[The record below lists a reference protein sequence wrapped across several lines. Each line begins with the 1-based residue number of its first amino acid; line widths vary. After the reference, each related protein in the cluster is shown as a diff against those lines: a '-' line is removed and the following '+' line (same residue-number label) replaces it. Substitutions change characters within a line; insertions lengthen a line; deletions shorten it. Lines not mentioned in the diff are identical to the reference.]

1 MKKLHVYNFAVGRI
15 TASDLVHMFNPFVKV
30 QGVEV
35 IDRNQA
41 YVYVANKCA
50 ARAVQEQHG
59 RVICGEALQVQLA
72 TDKQHDPGKLPDVPR
87 VTSRRP
93 DLKDRNWRFGV
104 RTDKATDFAK
114 VLDLF
119 RQYGT
124 VVWSCCHV
132 DGIGGYVLLKTPYHW
147 LRVTQGTDFVLVG
160 GYRIRV
166 TALLEATITEVSL
179 TKLANEKHSKV
190 LARDDAVH
198 RKSQAGLKISSKKS
212 LVSLLLSNISPNVNA
227 SDIIYL
233 LSLYVDLQGLSY
245 RDQYAYAYVPDRS
258 QAAIA
263 IRELNFRV
271 IGGQPIQVR
280 IAYPF
285 QVTASITKPTI
296 PRERPWL
303 KPYCWRF
310 LVSNIHPEKP
320 LKHVTDLFRR
330 FGRPI
335 FSFRNVTKPSSG
347 WILLETD
354 QHWTTITEKLNKK
367 EGAGVVVTIC
377 GDADFN
383 PFVVDDQVVEEKRP
397 AEVPTSLYVSKA
409 STLSMDASDLAYLFG
424 LYAEVVGV
432 YMNRDYAF
440 VTVKSQSQ
448 AVQAVHE
455 LNGRFVGGP
464 TLPPLEVS
472 LSKDTGTGSNLC
484 FNLPPARK
492 RPDLS
497 EPIWGFVVKN
507 IDPEVPFEQ
516 VRQLFLRFG
525 TICSSVRHA
534 NRTYG
539 SVFLKTSHHW
549 RTVAARLDGVK
560 LGGHRL
566 SVFQSMRFGCTDVD
580 GVMAKGEKNNG
591 YEVLYQNMKYG
602 LSATKELAEYFRERS
617 NLEEYNSKLLTK
629 LANKAGSG
637 GGGTFSPLWIIL
649 KSTTE
654 RLSELHAAK
663 VQKLSELVKN
673 ITKYAEELHKK
684 HKTVKEEESGT
695 QDAVQAMKDSTAAV
709 AKAKDVYNA
718 RLQELEKAR
727 KDSSTKETEKAEAKL
742 RKQQDD
748 YKALVEKH
756 NIIKQEFEKK
766 MTITCKRFQDLE
778 EAHLKQMK
786 EFLTSYMEI
795 VQNNFDLVGQVHHDL
810 KRQFLELT
818 VDKLLEQFVLN
829 KYTGLEKPE
838 FIELDLVNL
847 SGGSLASASA
857 TSNNLLVNTSI
868 SPSAATSPG
877 GGGGGGSVTDS
888 PALST
893 TSSSQPVPIVK
904 KESNLRSWF
913 TSSSS
918 AAVPTNSPVN
928 LSTSSPTASGGMAG
942 RGGGNLLDALA
953 GSADRPLSPVAASG
967 DSSASSSA
975 QSTAK
980 TSKPFYGDFL
990 SKTNHNQSTPQNKQ
1004 QQTPQMKQEQDSQQP
1019 PPQQQQQQQKSSRR
1033 TTSLLNLFMSN
1044 SQGSRESRDS
1054 TTSGGADSVVSTSTT
1069 GGGGGGTAA
1078 ISAPTSPNDAHDG
1091 SGNGN
1096 GYNGVASSFIGRNP
1110 LLRGSKFSGFLRSR
1124 REKAKSKKTKKKKD
1138 SAENSSAK
1146 DDKGSDGEDKEEAT
1160 VKATDAGS
1168 IGNLQTTSAVST
1180 GNVAPTATPEVDEDG
1195 YSIQPRD
1202 ATWDSA
1208 TITEKSNNFYSSSD
1222 SDSDD
1227 ERGERKIHVE
1237 IKPLNNG
1244 VAPISASVDELRA
1257 TVENLSLSPIAPFSS
1272 HSHHHSSASHHLTGA
1287 GVQAQSQHNL
1297 SSTGGGGGGGTAQ
1310 PGTAGGLLNNNNN
1323 THLTSPNA
1331 SNASTPTT
1339 VHPYAPLQSPTLS
1352 MSTTSNNRY
1361 ADLGDIFSE
1370 VGDIS
1375 ASAPASAN
1383 LTKLTQRQIPTPTS
1397 AGGSSIAI
1405 PRPPSR
1411 RSEAAAAAA
1420 GRGRVS
1426 PASQIARA
1434 DSVGSLEFRSP
1445 SVGIGSS
1452 RGPSPLTIGMSDTI
1466 PLAVAFHE
1474 IIHAY
1479 FRGSDETRC
1488 QVKMSGD
1495 MMLSFPA
1502 GIVNVLANNPN
1513 PAKLGFRI
1521 KNLQNLENVL
1531 PNKQL
1536 ITIDKLQSTA
1546 LSTTLEFNMP
1556 VLTSILRRQSEQN
1569 PTAPYFNV
1577 DILKYQ
1583 VKAKPGAAS
1592 CPFQLVSYWKCE
1604 QRHTDIKIDYKYNS
1618 HAMAVASPLLNVSIS
1633 VPVDGSVKNVQS
1645 KPHSAWQGES
1655 NRLVWNFT
1663 DISQHSDNGGV
1674 DTLRARLEVGTGPSN
1689 PALISTQF
1697 NCEGTTLSGIEFEL
1711 VGTGYRLSLVKR
1723 RFVSGKYICEGDGVR
1738 GIKTPTPPNV
1748 GVLSPSPYSNKS
1760 AGSGGSG

>member
-1 MKKLHVYNFAVGRI
+1 M
-15 TASDLVHMFNPFVKV
+15 
-30 QGVEV
+30 
-35 IDRNQA
+35 
-41 YVYVANKCA
+41 
-50 ARAVQEQHG
+50 
-59 RVICGEALQVQLA
+59 
-72 TDKQHDPGKLPDVPR
+72 
-87 VTSRRP
+87 
-93 DLKDRNWRFGV
+93 
-104 RTDKATDFAK
+104 
-114 VLDLF
+114 
-119 RQYGT
+119 T
-124 VVWSCCHV
+124 V
-132 DGIGGYVLLKTPYHW
+132 
-147 LRVTQGTDFVLVG
+147 
-160 GYRIRV
+160 
-166 TALLEATITEVSL
+166 
-179 TKLANEKHSKV
+179 
-190 LARDDAVH
+190 
-198 RKSQAGLKISSKKS
+198 
-212 LVSLLLSNISPNVNA
+212 
-227 SDIIYL
+227 
-233 LSLYVDLQGLSY
+233 
-245 RDQYAYAYVPDRS
+245 
-258 QAAIA
+258 
-263 IRELNFRV
+263 
-271 IGGQPIQVR
+271 
-280 IAYPF
+280 
-285 QVTASITKPTI
+285 
-296 PRERPWL
+296 
-303 KPYCWRF
+303 
-310 LVSNIHPEKP
+310 
-320 LKHVTDLFRR
+320 
-330 FGRPI
+330 
-335 FSFRNVTKPSSG
+335 
-347 WILLETD
+347 
-354 QHWTTITEKLNKK
+354 
-367 EGAGVVVTIC
+367 
-377 GDADFN
+377 DFN
-383 PFVVDDQVVEEKRP
+383 
-397 AEVPTSLYVSKA
+397 
-409 STLSMDASDLAYLFG
+409 
-424 LYAEVVGV
+424 
-432 YMNRDYAF
+432 DYF
-440 VTVKSQSQ
+440 
-448 AVQAVHE
+448 
-455 LNGRFVGGP
+455 
-464 TLPPLEVS
+464 
-472 LSKDTGTGSNLC
+472 
-484 FNLPPARK
+484 
-492 RPDLS
+492 
-497 EPIWGFVVKN
+497 W
-507 IDPEVPFEQ
+507 
-516 VRQLFLRFG
+516 
-525 TICSSVRHA
+525 
-534 NRTYG
+534 
-539 SVFLKTSHHW
+539 
-549 RTVAARLDGVK
+549 
-560 LGGHRL
+560 
-566 SVFQSMRFGCTDVD
+566 
-580 GVMAKGEKNNG
+580 GEKNNG

-673 ITKYAEELHKK
+673 ITKYADELHKK

-695 QDAVQAMKDSTAAV
+695 QDAVQAMKESTTAV
-709 AKAKDVYNA
+709 AKAKDVYNT

-727 KDSSTKETEKAEAKL
+727 KDNSAKEIEKSEAKL

-786 EFLTSYMEI
+786 EFLSSYMEI

-877 GGGGGGSVTDS
+877 GGGGGVGGGSVTDS

-928 LSTSSPTASGGMAG
+928 LSTSSPTASGGMGG
-942 RGGGNLLDALA
+942 RGGGNLLDALG

-975 QSTAK
+975 Q
-980 TSKPFYGDFL
+980 
-990 SKTNHNQSTPQNKQ
+990 
-1004 QQTPQMKQEQDSQQP
+1004 
-1019 PPQQQQQQQKSSRR
+1019 
-1033 TTSLLNLFMSN
+1033 
-1044 SQGSRESRDS
+1044 
-1054 TTSGGADSVVSTSTT
+1054 
-1069 GGGGGGTAA
+1069 
-1078 ISAPTSPNDAHDG
+1078 I
-1091 SGNGN
+1091 
-1096 GYNGVASSFIGRNP
+1096 
-1110 LLRGSKFSGFLRSR
+1110 SGFLRSR

-1146 DDKGSDGEDKEEAT
+1146 DDKASDGEDREEAT
-1160 VKATDAGS
+1160 VKATDATS

-1195 YSIQPRD
+1195 YSIQPRE

-1244 VAPISASVDELRA
+1244 AAPISASVDELRA

-1272 HSHHHSSASHHLTGA
+1272 QHSHHHSSASHHLTGA
-1287 GVQAQSQHNL
+1287 GAQAQSQHNL
-1297 SSTGGGGGGGTAQ
+1297 SGSGGGGGGTTQ
-1310 PGTAGGLLNNNNN
+1310 PGTAGGLLNNNN

-1633 VPVDGSVKNVQS
+1633 VPVDGGVKNVQS

-1689 PALISTQF
+1689 PAIISTQF

-1738 GIKTPTPPNV
+1738 GVKTPTPPNV

>member
-1 MKKLHVYNFAVGRI
+1 M
-15 TASDLVHMFNPFVKV
+15 
-30 QGVEV
+30 
-35 IDRNQA
+35 
-41 YVYVANKCA
+41 
-50 ARAVQEQHG
+50 
-59 RVICGEALQVQLA
+59 
-72 TDKQHDPGKLPDVPR
+72 
-87 VTSRRP
+87 
-93 DLKDRNWRFGV
+93 
-104 RTDKATDFAK
+104 
-114 VLDLF
+114 
-119 RQYGT
+119 T
-124 VVWSCCHV
+124 V
-132 DGIGGYVLLKTPYHW
+132 
-147 LRVTQGTDFVLVG
+147 
-160 GYRIRV
+160 
-166 TALLEATITEVSL
+166 
-179 TKLANEKHSKV
+179 
-190 LARDDAVH
+190 
-198 RKSQAGLKISSKKS
+198 
-212 LVSLLLSNISPNVNA
+212 
-227 SDIIYL
+227 
-233 LSLYVDLQGLSY
+233 
-245 RDQYAYAYVPDRS
+245 
-258 QAAIA
+258 
-263 IRELNFRV
+263 
-271 IGGQPIQVR
+271 
-280 IAYPF
+280 
-285 QVTASITKPTI
+285 
-296 PRERPWL
+296 
-303 KPYCWRF
+303 
-310 LVSNIHPEKP
+310 
-320 LKHVTDLFRR
+320 
-330 FGRPI
+330 
-335 FSFRNVTKPSSG
+335 
-347 WILLETD
+347 
-354 QHWTTITEKLNKK
+354 
-367 EGAGVVVTIC
+367 
-377 GDADFN
+377 DFN
-383 PFVVDDQVVEEKRP
+383 
-397 AEVPTSLYVSKA
+397 
-409 STLSMDASDLAYLFG
+409 
-424 LYAEVVGV
+424 
-432 YMNRDYAF
+432 DYF
-440 VTVKSQSQ
+440 
-448 AVQAVHE
+448 
-455 LNGRFVGGP
+455 
-464 TLPPLEVS
+464 
-472 LSKDTGTGSNLC
+472 
-484 FNLPPARK
+484 
-492 RPDLS
+492 
-497 EPIWGFVVKN
+497 W
-507 IDPEVPFEQ
+507 
-516 VRQLFLRFG
+516 
-525 TICSSVRHA
+525 
-534 NRTYG
+534 
-539 SVFLKTSHHW
+539 
-549 RTVAARLDGVK
+549 
-560 LGGHRL
+560 
-566 SVFQSMRFGCTDVD
+566 
-580 GVMAKGEKNNG
+580 GEKNNG

-673 ITKYAEELHKK
+673 INKYAEELHKK

-695 QDAVQAMKDSTAAV
+695 QDAVQAMKDSTTAV
-709 AKAKDVYNA
+709 AKAKDVYNS

-727 KDSSTKETEKAEAKL
+727 KDNSAKEIEKSEAKL

-766 MTITCKRFQDLE
+766 MAITCKRFQELE

-786 EFLTSYMEI
+786 EFLSSYMEI
-795 VQNNFDLVGQVHHDL
+795 VQNNFDQVGQVHSDL

-838 FIELDLVNL
+838 FIELDLMNL
-847 SGGSLASASA
+847 TGGSL
-857 TSNNLLVNTSI
+857 TSNNQLLTNTST
-868 SPSAATSPG
+868 SSATPSGGAG
-877 GGGGGGSVTDS
+877 GGGSATVAAGGSVTDS

-893 TSSSQPVPIVK
+893 ASSSQPVPIVK

-928 LSTSSPTASGGMAG
+928 LSTSPPLSAGG
-942 RGGGNLLDALA
+942 RGSLLDALT
-953 GSADRPLSPVAASG
+953 GTSDRPMSPVSVTAATTAA

-990 SKTNHNQSTPQNKQ
+990 NKTNHNQHQPPPQNKQ
-1004 QQTPQMKQEQDSQQP
+1004 QQTPQMKQEQESHQQP
-1019 PPQQQQQQQKSSRR
+1019 KSSRR

-1054 TTSGGADSVVSTSTT
+1054 VTSREIDSVSTSTA
-1069 GGGGGGTAA
+1069 GGSGAGTA
-1078 ISAPTSPNDAHDG
+1078 ISAPTSPNDVQG
-1091 SGNGN
+1091 SSNNNNNNNNGSSTA
-1096 GYNGVASSFIGRNP
+1096 GHTITASSFIGRNP

-1124 REKAKSKKTKKKKD
+1124 REKAKSKKSKKKKD
-1138 SAENSSAK
+1138 STENSSAK
-1146 DDKGSDGEDKEEAT
+1146 EEKISDAEEKDDAVKSAEAT
-1160 VKATDAGS
+1160 S
-1168 IGNLQTTSAVST
+1168 NLQTTSAVST

-1222 SDSDD
+1222 SDSED

-1244 VAPISASVDELRA
+1244 AAPISASVDELRA
-1257 TVENLSLSPIAPFSS
+1257 TVENLSLSPIGALSS
-1272 HSHHHSSASHHLTGA
+1272 QHHQHHHQQSSSAAQHASHHGTGT
-1287 GVQAQSQHNL
+1287 QSA
-1297 SSTGGGGGGGTAQ
+1297 SI
-1310 PGTAGGLLNNNNN
+1310 LNHN

-1331 SNASTPTT
+1331 SSASTPTT

-1375 ASAPASAN
+1375 VSAPASAN
-1383 LTKLTQRQIPTPTS
+1383 LAKLTQRQIPTPTS

-1411 RSEAAAAAA
+1411 RSEAAV
-1420 GRGRVS
+1420 RGRVS

-1452 RGPSPLTIGMSDTI
+1452 RGPSPLTIGMSDTV

-1479 FRGSDETRC
+1479 FSRGSDETRC

-1513 PAKLGFRI
+1513 PAKLAFRL
-1521 KNLQNLENVL
+1521 KNLQNLENLL

-1546 LSTTLEFNMP
+1546 FSTTLEFNMP

-1577 DILKYQ
+1577 DVLKYQ
-1583 VKAKPGAAS
+1583 IKAKPGASS

-1618 HAMAVASPLLNVSIS
+1618 HAMANASPLLNVSLT
-1633 VPVDGSVKNVQS
+1633 VPVDGGVRNVQS

-1674 DTLRARLEVGTGPSN
+1674 DTLRARLEVGSGPSN
-1689 PALISTQF
+1689 PAIISTQF

-1723 RFVSGKYICEGDGVR
+1723 RFVSGKYICEGDGIR
-1738 GIKTPTPPNV
+1738 GVKTPTPPNA
-1748 GVLSPSPYSNKS
+1748 GFLSPSPYSNKS

>member
-1 MKKLHVYNFAVGRI
+1 M
-15 TASDLVHMFNPFVKV
+15 
-30 QGVEV
+30 
-35 IDRNQA
+35 
-41 YVYVANKCA
+41 
-50 ARAVQEQHG
+50 
-59 RVICGEALQVQLA
+59 
-72 TDKQHDPGKLPDVPR
+72 
-87 VTSRRP
+87 
-93 DLKDRNWRFGV
+93 
-104 RTDKATDFAK
+104 
-114 VLDLF
+114 
-119 RQYGT
+119 T
-124 VVWSCCHV
+124 V
-132 DGIGGYVLLKTPYHW
+132 
-147 LRVTQGTDFVLVG
+147 
-160 GYRIRV
+160 
-166 TALLEATITEVSL
+166 
-179 TKLANEKHSKV
+179 
-190 LARDDAVH
+190 
-198 RKSQAGLKISSKKS
+198 
-212 LVSLLLSNISPNVNA
+212 
-227 SDIIYL
+227 
-233 LSLYVDLQGLSY
+233 
-245 RDQYAYAYVPDRS
+245 
-258 QAAIA
+258 
-263 IRELNFRV
+263 
-271 IGGQPIQVR
+271 
-280 IAYPF
+280 
-285 QVTASITKPTI
+285 
-296 PRERPWL
+296 
-303 KPYCWRF
+303 
-310 LVSNIHPEKP
+310 
-320 LKHVTDLFRR
+320 
-330 FGRPI
+330 
-335 FSFRNVTKPSSG
+335 
-347 WILLETD
+347 
-354 QHWTTITEKLNKK
+354 
-367 EGAGVVVTIC
+367 
-377 GDADFN
+377 DFN
-383 PFVVDDQVVEEKRP
+383 
-397 AEVPTSLYVSKA
+397 
-409 STLSMDASDLAYLFG
+409 
-424 LYAEVVGV
+424 
-432 YMNRDYAF
+432 DYF
-440 VTVKSQSQ
+440 
-448 AVQAVHE
+448 
-455 LNGRFVGGP
+455 
-464 TLPPLEVS
+464 
-472 LSKDTGTGSNLC
+472 
-484 FNLPPARK
+484 
-492 RPDLS
+492 
-497 EPIWGFVVKN
+497 W
-507 IDPEVPFEQ
+507 
-516 VRQLFLRFG
+516 
-525 TICSSVRHA
+525 
-534 NRTYG
+534 
-539 SVFLKTSHHW
+539 
-549 RTVAARLDGVK
+549 
-560 LGGHRL
+560 
-566 SVFQSMRFGCTDVD
+566 
-580 GVMAKGEKNNG
+580 GEKNNG

-673 ITKYAEELHKK
+673 INKYAEELHKK

-695 QDAVQAMKDSTAAV
+695 QDAVQAMKDSTTAV
-709 AKAKDVYNA
+709 AKAKDVYNS

-727 KDSSTKETEKAEAKL
+727 KDNSAKEIEKSEAKL

-766 MTITCKRFQDLE
+766 MAITCKRFQELE

-786 EFLTSYMEI
+786 EFLSSYMEI
-795 VQNNFDLVGQVHHDL
+795 VQNNFDQVGQVHSDL

-838 FIELDLVNL
+838 FIELDLMNL
-847 SGGSLASASA
+847 TGGSL
-857 TSNNLLVNTSI
+857 TSNNQLLTNTST
-868 SPSAATSPG
+868 SSATPSGGAG
-877 GGGGGGSVTDS
+877 GGGSATVAAGGSVTDS

-893 TSSSQPVPIVK
+893 ASSSQPVPIVK

-928 LSTSSPTASGGMAG
+928 LSTSPPLSAGG
-942 RGGGNLLDALA
+942 RGSLLDALT
-953 GSADRPLSPVAASG
+953 GTSDRPMSPVSVTAATTAA

-990 SKTNHNQSTPQNKQ
+990 NKTNHNQHQPPPQNKQ
-1004 QQTPQMKQEQDSQQP
+1004 QQTPQMKQEQESHQQP
-1019 PPQQQQQQQKSSRR
+1019 KSSRR

-1044 SQGSRESRDS
+1044 SQ
-1054 TTSGGADSVVSTSTT
+1054 V
-1069 GGGGGGTAA
+1069 
-1078 ISAPTSPNDAHDG
+1078 
-1091 SGNGN
+1091 
-1096 GYNGVASSFIGRNP
+1096 
-1110 LLRGSKFSGFLRSR
+1110 SGFLRSR
-1124 REKAKSKKTKKKKD
+1124 REKAKSKKSKKKKD
-1138 SAENSSAK
+1138 STENSSAK
-1146 DDKGSDGEDKEEAT
+1146 EEKISDAEEKDDAVKSAEAT
-1160 VKATDAGS
+1160 S
-1168 IGNLQTTSAVST
+1168 NLQTTSAVST

-1222 SDSDD
+1222 SDSED

-1244 VAPISASVDELRA
+1244 AAPISASVDELRA
-1257 TVENLSLSPIAPFSS
+1257 TVENLSLSPIGALSS
-1272 HSHHHSSASHHLTGA
+1272 QQHHQHHHQQSSSAAQHASHHGTGT
-1287 GVQAQSQHNL
+1287 QSA
-1297 SSTGGGGGGGTAQ
+1297 SI
-1310 PGTAGGLLNNNNN
+1310 LNHN

-1331 SNASTPTT
+1331 SSASTPTT

-1375 ASAPASAN
+1375 VSAPASAN
-1383 LTKLTQRQIPTPTS
+1383 LAKLTQRQIPTPTS

-1411 RSEAAAAAA
+1411 RSEAAV
-1420 GRGRVS
+1420 RGRVS

-1452 RGPSPLTIGMSDTI
+1452 RGPSPLTIGMSDTV

-1479 FRGSDETRC
+1479 FSRGSDETRC

-1513 PAKLGFRI
+1513 PAKLAFRL
-1521 KNLQNLENVL
+1521 KNLQNLENLL

-1546 LSTTLEFNMP
+1546 FSTTLEFNMP

-1577 DILKYQ
+1577 DVLKYQ
-1583 VKAKPGAAS
+1583 IKAKPGASS

-1618 HAMAVASPLLNVSIS
+1618 HAMANASPLLNVSLT
-1633 VPVDGSVKNVQS
+1633 VPVDGGVRNVQS

-1674 DTLRARLEVGTGPSN
+1674 DTLRARLEVGSGPSN
-1689 PALISTQF
+1689 PAIISTQF

-1723 RFVSGKYICEGDGVR
+1723 RFVSGKYICEGDGIR
-1738 GIKTPTPPNV
+1738 GVKTPTPPNA
-1748 GVLSPSPYSNKS
+1748 GFLSPSPYSNKS

>member
-1 MKKLHVYNFAVGRI
+1 MTKAIRINVYNIPAEITRTEMANLFALHGDVLDVEINRYSANVYMSTRKEALSASRHLNARIIRNSSLALNQCNTSEMPSSDFRMCVLKRSKAEDDAVGRYALWVSNI
-15 TASDLVHMFNPFVKV
+15 GQAVPF
-30 QGVEV
+30 EE
-35 IDRNQA
+35 I
-41 YVYVANKCA
+41 
-50 ARAVQEQHG
+50 
-59 RVICGEALQVQLA
+59 
-72 TDKQHDPGKLPDVPR
+72 
-87 VTSRRP
+87 
-93 DLKDRNWRFGV
+93 
-104 RTDKATDFAK
+104 
-114 VLDLF
+114 LDLF
-119 RQYGT
+119 RLYGT
-124 VVWSCCHV
+124 II
-132 DGIGGYVLLKTPYHW
+132 DGRMNGKT
-147 LRVTQGTDFVLVG
+147 TG
-160 GYRIRV
+160 
-166 TALLEATITEVSL
+166 
-179 TKLANEKHSKV
+179 
-190 LARDDAVH
+190 
-198 RKSQAGLKISSKKS
+198 
-212 LVSLLLSNISPNVNA
+212 
-227 SDIIYL
+227 
-233 LSLYVDLQGLSY
+233 
-245 RDQYAYAYVPDRS
+245 
-258 QAAIA
+258 
-263 IRELNFRV
+263 
-271 IGGQPIQVR
+271 
-280 IAYPF
+280 
-285 QVTASITKPTI
+285 
-296 PRERPWL
+296 
-303 KPYCWRF
+303 F
-310 LVSNIHPEKP
+310 LI
-320 LKHVTDLFRR
+320 
-330 FGRPI
+330 
-335 FSFRNVTKPSSG
+335 
-347 WILLETD
+347 LETSHCGAD
-354 QHWTTITEKLNKK
+354 VRAKLNRR
-367 EGAGVVVTIC
+367 VVRGYYINVALWPGMIW
-377 GDADFN
+377 
-383 PFVVDDQVVEEKRP
+383 
-397 AEVPTSLYVSKA
+397 
-409 STLSMDASDLAYLFG
+409 
-424 LYAEVVGV
+424 
-432 YMNRDYAF
+432 
-440 VTVKSQSQ
+440 QSE
-448 AVQAVHE
+448 A
-455 LNGRFVGGP
+455 
-464 TLPPLEVS
+464 
-472 LSKDTGTGSNLC
+472 
-484 FNLPPARK
+484 
-492 RPDLS
+492 
-497 EPIWGFVVKN
+497 
-507 IDPEVPFEQ
+507 
-516 VRQLFLRFG
+516 
-525 TICSSVRHA
+525 SVR
-534 NRTYG
+534 NE
-539 SVFLKTSHHW
+539 
-549 RTVAARLDGVK
+549 
-560 LGGHRL
+560 
-566 SVFQSMRFGCTDVD
+566 
-580 GVMAKGEKNNG
+580 GEKNNG

-654 RLSELHAAK
+654 RLSELHATK
-663 VQKLSELVKN
+663 VQKLTELVKN
-673 ITKYAEELHKK
+673 INKYAEELHKK
-684 HKTVKEEESGT
+684 HKSVKEEESST
-695 QDAVQAMKDSTAAV
+695 QDAVQAMKESTTAV
-709 AKAKDVYNA
+709 AKSKDVYNT

-727 KDSSTKETEKAEAKL
+727 KDNSAKEIEKSEAKL

-748 YKALVEKH
+748 YKALAEKH

-766 MTITCKRFQDLE
+766 MTITCKRFQEIE

-795 VQNNFDLVGQVHHDL
+795 VQNNFDLVGQVHSDL

-838 FIELDLVNL
+838 CIELDLVKMG
-847 SGGSLASASA
+847 SRSLATTGTAA
-857 TSNNLLVNTSI
+857 TSNNQLLINTSI
-868 SPSAATSPG
+868 PNATS
-877 GGGGGGSVTDS
+877 GGSVTTAGEGSVLDS

-893 TSSSQPVPIVK
+893 TSSTQPVPIIK

-928 LSTSSPTASGGMAG
+928 LSTSPPTSGG
-942 RGGGNLLDALA
+942 RGSLIDTLGG
-953 GSADRPLSPVAASG
+953 STDRPLSPVAAG

-975 QSTAK
+975 Q
-980 TSKPFYGDFL
+980 
-990 SKTNHNQSTPQNKQ
+990 
-1004 QQTPQMKQEQDSQQP
+1004 
-1019 PPQQQQQQQKSSRR
+1019 
-1033 TTSLLNLFMSN
+1033 
-1044 SQGSRESRDS
+1044 
-1054 TTSGGADSVVSTSTT
+1054 
-1069 GGGGGGTAA
+1069 
-1078 ISAPTSPNDAHDG
+1078 I
-1091 SGNGN
+1091 
-1096 GYNGVASSFIGRNP
+1096 
-1110 LLRGSKFSGFLRSR
+1110 SGFLRSR

-1138 SAENSSAK
+1138 STENCSAK
-1146 DDKGSDGEDKEEAT
+1146 DDKLSDAEDKDDT
-1160 VKATDAGS
+1160 VKATEAAS
-1168 IGNLQTTSAVST
+1168 SNLQTTSAVST

-1195 YSIQPRD
+1195 YSIQPRET
-1202 ATWDSA
+1202 TWDSA

-1227 ERGERKIHVE
+1227 EREERKIHVE

-1244 VAPISASVDELRA
+1244 AAPISASVDELRA
-1257 TVENLSLSPIAPFSS
+1257 TVENLSLSPIGALSS
-1272 HSHHHSSASHHLTGA
+1272 QQHHHHHHSSSASTAHHQQA
-1287 GVQAQSQHNL
+1287 GPGQHLSGAQS
-1297 SSTGGGGGGGTAQ
+1297 A
-1310 PGTAGGLLNNNNN
+1310 ALLNHT

-1411 RSEAAAAAA
+1411 RSEAAV
-1420 GRGRVS
+1420 RGRIS

-1452 RGPSPLTIGMSDTI
+1452 RGPSPLTIGMTDTI

-1479 FRGSDETRC
+1479 FRGADETRC

-1521 KNLQNLENVL
+1521 KNLQNLENFL

-1536 ITIDKLQSTA
+1536 ITQLQSTA

-1618 HAMAVASPLLNVSIS
+1618 HAMALASPLLNVSLT
-1633 VPVDGSVKNVQS
+1633 VPVDGGVKNVQS

-1663 DISQHSDNGGV
+1663 DISQHSDNVGV
-1674 DTLRARLEVGTGPSN
+1674 DTLRARLEVGSGPSN
-1689 PALISTQF
+1689 PAIISAQF

-1723 RFVSGKYICEGDGVR
+1723 RFVSGKYICEGDGIRSV
-1738 GIKTPTPPNV
+1738 KTPTPPNA
-1748 GVLSPSPYSNKS
+1748 GILSPSPYSNKS